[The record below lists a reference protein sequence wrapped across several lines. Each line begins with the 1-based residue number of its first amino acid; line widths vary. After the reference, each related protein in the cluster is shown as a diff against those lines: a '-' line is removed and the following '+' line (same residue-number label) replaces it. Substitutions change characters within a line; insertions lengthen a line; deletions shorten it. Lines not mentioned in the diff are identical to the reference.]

1 MYVLIF
7 PQDEI
12 IAGDIKFHQ
21 DEAHVL
27 GKGSKG
33 TMVYPGT
40 LISSGK
46 KIAVKKMFAG
56 MFDLKEAVRLRQL
69 EHPNII
75 KCFAVEKKG
84 EFIYLALELCDK
96 TLRRCVDENSFGRR
110 ENGIER
116 LECLKDITR
125 AVVYLHE
132 RKICHRDIKPDNILL
147 SASPPLRFILADFN
161 TARESSSSESA
172 STQFGSIVGTN
183 GYIAP
188 EVFRPGEK
196 TSVKMDIF
204 SLGCVFY
211 YTLTDKCHP
220 FGSVEHL
227 KTCQGK
233 INHGQEPSLGDDFLE
248 CAWTKPVIKEMVSF
262 HPKQRPSGT
271 KVLKALEVRESH
283 YSFCIKLMQ

>member
-7 PQDEI
+7 PQDVI

-46 KIAVKKMFAG
+46 KIAVKEMFAG

-69 EHPNII
+69 KHPNII
-75 KCFAVEKKG
+75 KCFAVEKK
-84 EFIYLALELCDK
+84 EKFIYLALELCDK

-116 LECLKDITR
+116 LACLKDVTR

-147 SASPPLRFILADFN
+147 STCPPLRFILADFN

-188 EVFRPGEK
+188 EVSKPSEK

-227 KTCQGK
+227 KTCQFT
-233 INHGQEPSLGDDFLE
+233 INCAHEPFLEDDFLE
-248 CAWTKPVIKEMVSF
+248 CAWIKPVIKEMVSF
-262 HPKQRPSGT
+262 RPKQRPSGT

-283 YSFCIKLMQ
+283 YFCVQNN

>member
-12 IAGDIKFHQ
+12 IAGDIKFRQ

-33 TMVYPGT
+33 TKVYPGI

-69 EHPNII
+69 KHPNII

-96 TLRRCVDENSFGRR
+96 TLRKCIDENDFGRR
-110 ENGIER
+110 ESGIER

-147 SASPPLRFILADFN
+147 SASPPLQFILADFN

-188 EVFRPGEK
+188 EVYKPGEK

-227 KTCQGK
+227 GKCQGN
-233 INHGQEPSLGDDFLE
+233 INRGKEPSLGNDFFE
-248 CAWTKPVIKEMVSF
+248 CAWAKPVIKEMVSF
-262 HPKQRPSGT
+262 RPEQRPSGT

-283 YSFCIKLMQ
+283 YFFV